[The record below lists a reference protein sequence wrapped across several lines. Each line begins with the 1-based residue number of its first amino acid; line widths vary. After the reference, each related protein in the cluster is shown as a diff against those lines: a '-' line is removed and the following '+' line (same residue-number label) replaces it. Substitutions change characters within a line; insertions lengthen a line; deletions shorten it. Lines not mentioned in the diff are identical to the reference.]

1 MTIQKFTAADGA
13 LAAALYNQY
22 AEVDFVHKR
31 LAEADFIDQ
40 FVASTGRAIKINMA
54 AKAENGGMLG
64 FAGGCL
70 VPGKDIGYITF
81 VLVDKKVRRQGIAA
95 QLVAAL
101 EEAMKE
107 EAEANE
113 ALTALT
119 KFQIIFFN
127 PVALTW
133 VVPGTPGHDHPNAP
147 GIDVASGAYI
157 FFKNQGYLDRVFQNS
172 FYLPLD
178 KFTFKPEVQAQIDAL
193 PEHDLSICIYDPARH
208 YGLEELMDDL
218 GSDDWREQILGN
230 VARENG
236 GDPVIIAEHKG
247 KAVGFAGP
255 IRVQESGR
263 GYFAGIGVHS
273 EYRKYG
279 LGKSLFST
287 LCQSLKDIGAG
298 YMTLFTG
305 ENNPARRIYASAG
318 FKIVKT
324 WSDMQKDI

>member
-1 MTIQKFTAADGA
+1 MNITTMTSADITA
-13 LAAALYNQY
+13 AAALYNRY
-22 AEVDFVHKR
+22 AEQEYVYKKLSEEAF
-31 LAEADFIDQ
+31 AETFYSSQD
-40 FVASTGRAIKINMA
+40 RAVKVNVA
-54 AKAENGGMLG
+54 AKAENGEFAG

-70 VPGKDIGYITF
+70 VPGKDVAYVTF
-81 VLVDKKVRRQGIAA
+81 VLVDKAYRRQGVGTE
-95 QLVAAL
+95 LLAAL
-101 EEAMKE
+101 EQALLSKN
-107 EAEANE
+107 AELPE
-113 ALTALT
+113 PMEIKT
-119 KFQIIFFN
+119 FQMIFFN

-147 GIDVASGAYI
+147 GVDVASDAYI

-172 FYLPLD
+172 FYLPLQSF
-178 KFTFKPEVQAQIDAL
+178 KIKPEVQAKIDAL
-193 PEHDLSICIYDPARH
+193 PENELSICIYDPQKH
-208 YGLEELMDDL
+208 YGMKELMDNL
-218 GSDDWREQILGN
+218 ESEAWKEEILGN
-230 VARENG
+230 IARPDG

-247 KAVGFAGP
+247 KAVGFTGP

-273 EYRKYG
+273 DYRKYG

-305 ENNPARRIYASAG
+305 ETNPARRIYASAG

-324 WSDMQKDI
+324 WSDMQKNL